1 MLTSHNIE
9 IALLWAASPRGLIGR
24 DDWMPWRLP
33 DDLRNFRRLTVG
45 SCVLMGHRTYRCIG
59 KPLPDR
65 DNLVMRR
72 QIDGPMPGV
81 HPVQSLDA
89 ALERCAQL
97 GHSRLWVVGGAQI
110 YKLALHRAD
119 RLEMTLVDDP
129 QELQAGDTLF
139 PFRPDAQWR
148 LQQARFH
155 SQDARHTHAF
165 SFLSYRR
172 IRSQPTPGSHASPR
186 PL

>member
-1 MLTSHNIE
+1 MITPDNIE
-9 IALLWAASPRGLIGR
+9 IALLWAASPKGLIGR

-45 SCVLMGHRTYRCIG
+45 SCVLMGHRTYRCI
-59 KPLPDR
+59 KNPLPDR
-65 DNLVMRR
+65 ENLVMRR
-72 QIDGPMPGV
+72 QVDGPMPGV

-89 ALERCAQL
+89 ALERCAAL

-110 YKLALHRAD
+110 YNLALPRAD

-129 QELQAGDTLF
+129 QSLRADDTVF
-139 PFRPDAQWR
+139 AFRPDAHWR
-148 LQQARFH
+148 LQEASFH
-155 SQDARHTHAF
+155 PQDDRHSHAF

-172 IRSQPTPGSHASPR
+172 IRPSPGSHASPR